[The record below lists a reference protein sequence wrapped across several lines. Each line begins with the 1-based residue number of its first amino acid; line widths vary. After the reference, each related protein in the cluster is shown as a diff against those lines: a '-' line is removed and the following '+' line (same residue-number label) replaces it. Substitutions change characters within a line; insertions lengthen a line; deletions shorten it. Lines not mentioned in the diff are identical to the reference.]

1 MMNFPFIHRF
11 FVFLKF
17 NFKNEKYQVS
27 GLGAEDIRGIQVSS
41 SGTIISARS
50 YIAFAL
56 DPSEDRLICSF
67 IE

>member
-1 MMNFPFIHRF
+1 M
-11 FVFLKF
+11 FLKF
-17 NFKNEKYQVS
+17 NFKNDYNDQKFILEKYQVS